1 MAVDYAHEETD
12 RRLAAIE
19 KRVAEVYKKA
29 VEEMRQ
35 KLADWYAAFE
45 KEDTEKAALVE
56 KGELKK
62 KAYLAWRKDEMMEGD
77 RLKAMAGTLAE
88 DFTNSDKIAMKIV
101 RDDLEDV
108 YALNA
113 NYSAYEIEKNTGA
126 NLSWT
131 LYDHD
136 TVERI
141 IRDNPDLLP
150 LPEVNIPL
158 DRRWNKGHVN
168 NAILQGILQGDSIPK
183 IAQRLEN
190 ILGMDHRAAVRS
202 ARTATTAAECAGR
215 LDTYKYAE
223 SLGIKLQK
231 QWLATL
237 DDRTRHAH
245 RQLDGQTV
253 DIGKNFEIDGYE
265 LEYPGDPKAPGYL
278 IYNCR
283 CTTITI
289 DKFHDKNAPRASKLK
304 DVTYDEW
311 KEGQNGKPNRKWGV
325 LGENP
330 QKTVE
335 KAENSG
341 IMKIGLQFFANKS
354 IAKQSERQL
363 KKSIASWKANVD
375 KHMDKVKHPEIYDI
389 DWNSKDER
397 QKSGLINHWKKEIR
411 TLENNINDAE
421 TELRKRRDNKN
432 E

>member
-1 MAVDYAHEETD
+1 MKG
-12 RRLAAIE
+12 R
-19 KRVAEVYKKA
+19 YK
-29 VEEMRQ
+29 
-35 KLADWYAAFE
+35 LF
-45 KEDTEKAALVE
+45 
-56 KGELKK
+56 
-62 KAYLAWRKDEMMEGD
+62 
-77 RLKAMAGTLAE
+77 
-88 DFTNSDKIAMKIV
+88 SI
-101 RDDLEDV
+101 
-108 YALNA
+108 
-113 NYSAYEIEKNTGA
+113 
-126 NLSWT
+126 SWT

-158 DRRWNKGHVN
+158 DRRWNKEHVN
-168 NAILQGILQGDSIPK
+168 NDVLQGILQGDSIPK

-190 ILGMDHRAAVRS
+190 ILGMDHNAAVRS

-283 CTTITI
+283 CTTITV

-325 LGENP
+325 LGENT
-330 QKTVE
+330 QKAVE
-335 KAENSG
+335 KSGNNG
-341 IMKIGLQFFANKS
+341 IMKIGLQFFANSKIPTWKS
-354 IAKQSERQL
+354 KGLENAIAKWEKQIEEHNNKIANPEKYDSEWNEKMQ
-363 KKSIASWKANVD
+363 IARD
-375 KHMDKVKHPEIYDI
+375 GEIY
-389 DWNSKDER
+389 
-397 QKSGLINHWKKEIR
+397 HWKKEIR
-411 TLENNINDAE
+411 NFQQSIEQA
-421 TELRKRRDNKN
+421 KN
-432 E
+432 ELERRKKENGGNG